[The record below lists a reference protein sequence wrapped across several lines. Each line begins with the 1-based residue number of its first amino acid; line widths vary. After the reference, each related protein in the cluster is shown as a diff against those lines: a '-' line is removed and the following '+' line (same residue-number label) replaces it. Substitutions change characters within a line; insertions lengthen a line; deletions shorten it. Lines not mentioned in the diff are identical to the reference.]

1 MHLNDWQ
8 KAIAQTY
15 SDGDYAHFAE
25 TGEIGDS
32 ELDRCGDTLFEFL
45 MLELSDAEDCDSL
58 EEAVRRV
65 ESACCQLDDALR
77 VLQAL

>member
-8 KAIAQTY
+8 KAVARTY
-15 SDGDYAHFAE
+15 SDGDYADFAE

-32 ELDRCGDTLFEFL
+32 ELDQCGDTLFEFL
-45 MLELSDAEDCDSL
+45 MLEPSDAEDCDSL
-58 EEAVRRV
+58 EEALRRV
-65 ESACCQLDDALR
+65 ESAWRRLDDALR